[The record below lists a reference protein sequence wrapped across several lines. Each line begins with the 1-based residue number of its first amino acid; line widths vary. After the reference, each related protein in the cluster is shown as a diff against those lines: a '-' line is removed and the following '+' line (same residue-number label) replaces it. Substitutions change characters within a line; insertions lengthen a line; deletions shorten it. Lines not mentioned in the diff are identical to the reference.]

1 MTVSELCTELE
12 YYLDKYGDAEISIV
26 KTNKDMTGYD
36 YGTVYRTD
44 YYDEFYIIADFDGS
58 GCLCVQ

>member
-1 MTVSELCTELE
+1 MTVSELRDELE
-12 YYLDKYGDAEISIV
+12 YYLDKYGDGEISIA
-26 KTNKDMTGYD
+26 KTNKDGTGYD
-36 YGTVYRTD
+36 YGTIYRTD